1 MEDDE
6 NFNAWH
12 IEKGMICNR
21 PHAYIDKLVFFC
33 FFARSSIKSSEYKA
47 IMSRLFKEVKKGLNQ
62 SFDGHDIC
70 GKEQK
75 TDL

>member
-21 PHAYIDKLVFFC
+21 PHAYIGKLFFFVF
-33 FFARSSIKSSEYKA
+33 SLEVLLSHQNIKQLCRGY
-47 IMSRLFKEVKKGLNQ
+47 LKK
-62 SFDGHDIC
+62 
-70 GKEQK
+70 
-75 TDL
+75 